1 MSMQEFNNPE
11 DKAIGE
17 ALVKEAE
24 VDLASDAAAI
34 TTSDEGLKKVA
45 TLAKKQIEL
54 MQQIS
59 EFEDLLKSLGEELKQ
74 VQEFQLPE
82 AMSELGLS
90 EFKTDT
96 GHKITVKPYYSA
108 KLDDQNRD
116 EAFGWLRNN
125 GHEDLIKHEITV
137 PLGRGMEGLA
147 QDVKAFLQARALS
160 FTDKEGVHHS
170 TLNAFFKEQIE
181 GGANFPIDLFKGYI
195 GRKTKITIK

>member
-1 MSMQEFNNPE
+1 MNIDNDEGVAQVE
-11 DKAIGE
+11 D
-17 ALVKEAE
+17 LSAE
-24 VDLASDAAAI
+24 VDLASDAAGI
-34 TTSDEGLKKVA
+34 TASDVGLNKVA
-45 TLAKKQIEL
+45 TLAKRQIEL

-59 EFEDLLKSLGEELKQ
+59 EFEEILKNLGEDLKQ

-96 GHKITVKPYYSA
+96 GHKITVKPYYAA
-108 KLDDQNRD
+108 KLDDSNRD

-137 PLGRGMEGLA
+137 PLGRGMDGLA
-147 QDVKAFLQARALS
+147 KDLKTFVQARGLS
-160 FTDKEGVHHS
+160 FVDKEGVHHS
-170 TLNAFFKEQIE
+170 TLNAFFKEQME
-181 GGANFPIDLFKGYI
+181 NGANFPVDLFKGYI